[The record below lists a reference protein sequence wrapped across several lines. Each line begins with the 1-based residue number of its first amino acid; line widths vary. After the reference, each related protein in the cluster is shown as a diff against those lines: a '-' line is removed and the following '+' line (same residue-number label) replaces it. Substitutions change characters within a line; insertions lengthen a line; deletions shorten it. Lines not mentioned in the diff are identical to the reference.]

1 MNHSQDVPTNR
12 VSNHLRRTCLAVIG
26 VALGAATLIGGCAS
40 PAPQSE
46 SMRDPNA
53 DFTSYKTF
61 GWDTAM
67 SIDESGQPQ
76 PLSIIDSNIQAAIA
90 TELKGKGYEQAA
102 AGTTPDL
109 IVSYEKARAD
119 KIKSNPFRIG
129 IGVGGVGS
137 HGGASVGTST
147 PGAKNVNEGTL
158 VAHVIDRA
166 RNAEVWMGRVS
177 RELSKG
183 GNVEPELIQ
192 NAVAELFREFPA
204 RGAQP

>member
-1 MNHSQDVPTNR
+1 
-12 VSNHLRRTCLAVIG
+12 
-26 VALGAATLIGGCAS
+26 
-40 PAPQSE
+40 
-46 SMRDPNA
+46 MRDPNA
-53 DFTSYKTF
+53 DFNSYKTF
-61 GWDTAM
+61 GWDTAT
-67 SIDESGQPQ
+67 SADASGQPQ
-76 PLSIIDSNIQAAIA
+76 PLSLIDSNIQAAIT
-90 TELKGKGYEQAA
+90 TELKGKGYEEAA

-137 HGGASVGTST
+137 HGAASVGTST
-147 PGAKNVNEGTL
+147 PAAKNVNEGTL

-166 RNAEVWMGRVS
+166 RNAEVWTGSVS

-183 GNVEPELIQ
+183 GNVEPELVK

-204 RGAQP
+204 RNSAP

>member
-1 MNHSQDVPTNR
+1 MNDPQNVPAQTVWKR
-12 VSNHLRRTCLAVIG
+12 LGRTSLAVIG
-26 VALGAATLIGGCAS
+26 LLLGAATLIGGCVS
-40 PAPQSE
+40 PAPQPE

-53 DFTSYKTF
+53 DFNSYKTF

-67 SIDESGQPQ
+67 STDASGQPQ
-76 PLSIIDSNIQAAIA
+76 PLSLIDSNIQAAIA
-90 TELKGKGYEQAA
+90 TELKGKGYEEAA

-137 HGGASVGTST
+137 HGAASVGTST
-147 PGAKNVNEGTL
+147 PAAKNVNEGTL

-166 RNAEVWMGRVS
+166 RNAEVWTGRVS
-177 RELSKG
+177 RELSG
-183 GNVEPELIQ
+183 DVEPTLIQ
-192 NAVAELFREFPA
+192 SAVAELFREFPA

>member
-1 MNHSQDVPTNR
+1 MNHPQNAPTHA
-12 VSNHLRRTCLAVIG
+12 VSKRLGRTSLTVIG
-26 VALGAATLIGGCAS
+26 LALGFATLVGGCVS
-40 PAPQSE
+40 PAPQPG

-53 DFTSYKTF
+53 DFNSYQTF
-61 GWDTAM
+61 GWDTAT
-67 SIDESGQPQ
+67 SADASGQSQ
-76 PLSIIDSNIQAAIA
+76 PLSIIDSNIQAAIT

-137 HGGASVGTST
+137 HGGAAVGGST
-147 PGAKNVNEGTL
+147 ASAKNVNEGTL

-166 RNAEVWMGRVS
+166 RNAEVWTGHVS

-183 GNVEPELIQ
+183 GNPEPELIQ
-192 NAVAELFREFPA
+192 NAIAELFREFPA